1 MMVLRLARLAVGAA
15 FLSVAADSAFA
26 EISQQPFD
34 WSNTKLTDI
43 SGEPLAAEL
52 FQGKAVLVVNTASRC
67 GFTPQ
72 YAGLQSLWER
82 YRDRGLVV
90 LAVPAND
97 FGRQEPGSN
106 EEIADFCERRF
117 RVTFPITRK
126 ATVVGPQAHPLF
138 AWAARVSN
146 GKARPQWNFYKLL
159 IDHNGR
165 LVAWYTSLTKPQ
177 SPSLTRR
184 IEALL
189 AP

>member
-1 MMVLRLARLAVGAA
+1 MVLRLAKLAVGAA
-15 FLSVAADSAFA
+15 LLSVAADSAYA
-26 EISQQPFD
+26 ETSQQPFD
-34 WSNTKLTDI
+34 WSSTTLTAV
-43 SGEPLAAEL
+43 SGEPLDGEL
-52 FQGKAVLVVNTASRC
+52 FQGKTVLVVNTASRC

-82 YRDRGLVV
+82 YRERGLVV

-106 EEIADFCERRF
+106 EEIAGFCEARF
-117 RVTFPITRK
+117 QISFPITQK
-126 ATVVGPQAHPLF
+126 ATVVGPDAHPIF

-165 LVAWYTSLTKPQ
+165 LDAWFTSMTTPQ
-177 SPSLTRR
+177 SSKLTQR

-189 AP
+189 PQ